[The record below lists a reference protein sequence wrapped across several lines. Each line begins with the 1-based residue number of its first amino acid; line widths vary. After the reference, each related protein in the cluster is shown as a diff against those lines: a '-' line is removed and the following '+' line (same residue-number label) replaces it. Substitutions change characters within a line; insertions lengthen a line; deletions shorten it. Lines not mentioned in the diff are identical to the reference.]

1 MSYDVLVCGDFYIGP
16 HAGGRLGKIVE
27 EENYSQLFGDLYDDL
42 KSSKLSI
49 VNLEGP
55 VLEAG
60 VTTPKTGPSIS
71 MKPSVLKALSDVKID
86 LVTLANNHIMDYGIN
101 GITETISRLKEINI
115 DYVGAGINKNEI
127 SKPFLTIINSKK
139 VAIIN
144 VCEHEW
150 ITDFHSEAG
159 ANGLDFIENYY
170 KIQELKTKADFVIV
184 IYHGGNEYHPLP
196 SPQIKKIFRFFVESG
211 ASAVIGH
218 HTHTFSGYEV
228 YKDCPI
234 FYSLG
239 NFIFDSNK
247 ESKGENWNKGISV
260 GFNIIEKK
268 LIFEIIPFI
277 QNDRE
282 VGMKKMNDIELT
294 DFDSKMKLYNSII
307 SNDLQ
312 LTSEY
317 DKFAAKKQLQYMS
330 FINPYEGKI
339 SSLYKKGY
347 LPSVFSKN
355 KVLLLLNLMRCE
367 SHKALLERI
376 LNIEINKN
384 NLK

>member
-1 MSYDVLVCGDFYIGP
+1 MSYDILVCGDFYIGP

-55 VLEAG
+55 ILEAG

-71 MKPSVLKALSDVKID
+71 MKPTVLNALSDSKID
-86 LVTLANNHIMDYGIN
+86 LVTLANNHIMDFGVKGIS
-101 GITETISRLKEINI
+101 ETIKRLKDLNI
-115 DYVGAGINKNEI
+115 DYVGAGIDKNEI
-127 SKPFLTIINSKK
+127 SKPFLTTINDKK
-139 VAIIN
+139 IAIVN

-150 ITDFHSEAG
+150 ISDFQSEAG
-159 ANGLDFIENYY
+159 ANGLDVIENFY
-170 KIQELKTKADFVIV
+170 KIKELKASSDFVIV

-196 SPQIKKIFRFFVESG
+196 TPQIKKIFRFFVEAG
-211 ASAVIGH
+211 AAAVIGH

-228 YKDCPI
+228 YKNSPI

-247 ESKGENWNKGISV
+247 GSKGENWNKGISV
-260 GFNIIEKK
+260 GFNMVEDK
-268 LIFEIIPFI
+268 LIFDVIPFI

-294 DFDSKMKLYNSII
+294 DFDGKIKLYNTII
-307 SNDLQ
+307 SNDIQ
-312 LTSEY
+312 LSLDY
-317 DKFAAKKQLQYMS
+317 DQFAAKKKLQYMS
-330 FINPYEGKI
+330 FINPYEGKM

-347 LPSVFSKN
+347 LPSVFTKN
-355 KVLLLLNLMRCE
+355 KVLLLLNLLRCE
-367 SHKALLERI
+367 SHKGLLERI

-384 NLK
+384 SL

>member
-1 MSYDVLVCGDFYIGP
+1 
-16 HAGGRLGKIVE
+16 
-27 EENYSQLFGDLYDDL
+27 
-42 KSSKLSI
+42 
-49 VNLEGP
+49 
-55 VLEAG
+55 
-60 VTTPKTGPSIS
+60 
-71 MKPSVLKALSDVKID
+71 MK
-86 LVTLANNHIMDYGIN
+86 
-101 GITETISRLKEINI
+101 
-115 DYVGAGINKNEI
+115 
-127 SKPFLTIINSKK
+127 
-139 VAIIN
+139 
-144 VCEHEW
+144 
-150 ITDFHSEAG
+150 
-159 ANGLDFIENYY
+159 
-170 KIQELKTKADFVIV
+170 
-184 IYHGGNEYHPLP
+184 
-196 SPQIKKIFRFFVESG
+196 
-211 ASAVIGH
+211 
-218 HTHTFSGYEV
+218 
-228 YKDCPI
+228 
-234 FYSLG
+234 
-239 NFIFDSNK
+239 
-247 ESKGENWNKGISV
+247 
-260 GFNIIEKK
+260 
-268 LIFEIIPFI
+268 IIPFI

-384 NLK
+384 NISIRTI